1 MNIEELDAY
10 NLDDA
15 VKFHDSLNPRLWD
28 SSENLLPEVREK
40 LLAIS
45 ADFEEF
51 LGLDAMSVQDITLS
65 GSNAAYNYTDH
76 SDIDLHLV
84 VNMPQ
89 GDLAKVY
96 RELFD
101 AKKYQYNDQHN
112 ITIGGFDVELYVQ
125 DSDQPHHSQGIYSV
139 KNNKWLSVPRRR
151 KADIDDS
158 AVQSK
163 YQDLGAR
170 IENMIGSSDLT
181 QLDRMWHKIKTM
193 RQTGLA
199 REGEFGVDNVAF
211 KLLRATGLIEKLA
224 AARTAARDAE
234 LSLTE
239 RRRKKKK
246 NRVRYGYGGYWT
258 PGFNFGG
265 DSGDSGDGGGGG
277 GESMQEASTP
287 DGVSA
292 TTKMFLEQNTANTA
306 DIVKD
311 FVSFCVKEIGINQQP
326 RLRLRRDPA
335 WSQRNHSFGQFDP
348 ATNELNVSVANRHVM
363 DILRTVAHELVHHSQ
378 QEQQDLPPSA
388 GETGS
393 EYENEA
399 NARAGELMREYGQ
412 QHPELFEP
420 GAVAEGWREKLGGA
434 VLAAACVAGT
444 PGCATTGQ
452 LAQGAQIA
460 ARTAKTMQGRDIK
473 GIARAELEQ
482 EIRNLARAQRGDA
495 NAQNLS
501 RIHQLQKRQQQQNE
515 SSGYIPTR
523 SERNNPKFKMALSPD
538 VQPGAIGLN
547 ANRLGLKTG
556 PQGEPTLLIKELQ
569 NALREFKETDVLP
582 LVEEQEN
589 LFEISMSPSSL
600 KKLSAQTGALAGME
614 FEMIV
619 PNTDG
624 GDDSGD
630 LEPDY
635 EYDERCRSI
644 EDAVQFFH
652 DGDYNGRR
660 DVERLRD
667 RMLNDFHEWLGDK
680 LYREWER
687 NGEEY
692 LEEWV
697 PNNVDE
703 SEWNPDGLEGE
714 ARAEAL
720 AEFIANLHAD
730 PGGSNA
736 FDEYREENLESYD
749 ESDWLDDEDLDRMSS
764 IENTYSMSWPHW
776 TSTGSGESSIEDVAN
791 EFQDAIGRDVKAS
804 SSYHSG
810 RVERPSTKSLH
821 YIVEPDGSLDPND
834 NNDQGLEF
842 VSPPLPIEELL
853 SDLNKVK
860 AWADRTGCYTN
871 DSTGLHINVSV
882 PGWDGD
888 MNKLDY
894 VKLAVLLGDEYVLD
908 SFGRAGNTYAKSA
921 MGKIR
926 SIVKQN
932 PAKAEELLQRMKS
945 GMDQLASKA
954 IHSGVTEKYTSINTK
969 TGYIEFRSPGGDWL
983 NNNFAEI
990 ENTLRRFTVALSAA
1004 VDPEMYRKEYLK
1016 KLYKLLDVSGEKDPL
1031 SYFAKYSAGE
1041 LPRAALKSFVRQAQ
1055 AERKVKSGK
1064 ADAEEYDKLSAI
1076 HQELGLEPPQRAAQQ
1091 PQGVD
1096 TRVNYE
1102 LYDRT
1107 TNAVI
1112 DTFPARNDDEAR
1124 VRLDDYRSWPGAS
1137 NPDNFGVRRAGR
1149 PATTAPAPTTEQ
1161 YYDVTWTDG
1170 GSESHMRVRA
1180 VTATAATYMVRS
1192 HLQRQGIGAENIEAQ
1207 VSRYQ
1212 DAPGSTTDLQRQRA
1226 AAAQQPA
1233 LQPAGG
1239 EFTGNWLIRA
1249 EDGTVLHRFGGIG
1262 NSQADANR
1270 TAQAW
1275 AQRNPDVMRQHPGG
1289 VDVVPE
1295 MNESLRES
1303 VNDYLWHGSK
1313 SEHDILYPQ
1322 QANDTGGKKESNKN
1336 AVYATPSARVAIA
1349 MGLTTPGSDTGMFPN
1364 DPQMVLFNGGIRKG
1378 QMIYLHKVPKNLF
1391 IKHNDREWYSKPG
1404 VKEVKPLEVVTVPVD
1419 KWLHLIRQATPAD
1432 LELQKKY
1439 TQKQNVKEYKM
1450 PQPSQGPGRYKDL
1463 NEPLGPEFPPTMPA
1477 GTVKV
1482 DVSDVYDWYK
1492 LGQHISN
1499 MKGLGK
1505 HDFGQGPPGAIMSF
1519 GDEDLEHQYIQAL
1532 KRTGLTTTDID
1543 PVDPDQPPGMPR
1555 QKTDPTYNVDENFAD
1570 GRNPG
1575 RKSLSKRAGVE
1586 VRPEIK

>member
-265 DSGDSGDGGGGG
+265 DSGDSGDGGGG

-569 NALREFKETDVLP
+569 NALREFKETDVLS

-736 FDEYREENLESYD
+736 FDEYRDENLESYD

-882 PGWDGD
+882 PGWSGD
-888 MNKLDY
+888 YNQLDY

-983 NNNFAEI
+983 NDNFAEI

-1064 ADAEEYDKLSAI
+1064 ADAEEYDKLAAI

-1096 TRVNYE
+1096 TRVDYE

-1149 PATTAPAPTTEQ
+1149 PAATAPAPTAEQ

-1180 VTATAATYMVRS
+1180 VSATAATYMVRS

-1226 AAAQQPA
+1226 AQAPA
-1233 LQPAGG
+1233 PQPAGG

-1262 NSQADANR
+1262 NNQSDANR
-1270 TAQAW
+1270 TALAW
-1275 AQRNPDVMRQHPGG
+1275 AQRNPNVMRQHFGG

-1295 MNESLRES
+1295 MNESLRE
-1303 VNDYLWHGSK
+1303 Y
-1313 SEHDILYPQ
+1313 
-1322 QANDTGGKKESNKN
+1322 
-1336 AVYATPSARVAIA
+1336 R
-1349 MGLTTPGSDTGMFPN
+1349 
-1364 DPQMVLFNGGIRKG
+1364 
-1378 QMIYLHKVPKNLF
+1378 
-1391 IKHNDREWYSKPG
+1391 
-1404 VKEVKPLEVVTVPVD
+1404 
-1419 KWLHLIRQATPAD
+1419 
-1432 LELQKKY
+1432 
-1439 TQKQNVKEYKM
+1439 M
-1450 PQPSQGPGRYKDL
+1450 PQPSQGPGRYRDL
-1463 NEPLGPEFPPTMPA
+1463 NEPLGPETPPTMPA